1 MNLSC
6 CQVVVKSPILP
17 FMPANSFQTL
27 RQKETPTSSF
37 RWYQDMIRK
46 LGMTNLTA
54 QKVLRT
60 DIGEM
65 VTNIQTGN
73 MYLFMYE
80 PKTAD
85 KLPYYDTVP
94 VTVVFRKVPGGF
106 YGLNLHY
113 LPPMSRMM
121 LLDRMIKLVED
132 KNLTETSRMRV
143 TWKLLNNAARFP
155 GANVAVKHY
164 LYEQV
169 ASRFMRIFPNDW
181 RKTIMLPIDNFEKQ
195 TRNAVFNDARSKM

>member
-1 MNLSC
+1 
-6 CQVVVKSPILP
+6 
-17 FMPANSFQTL
+17 MPANSFQTL

-85 KLPYYDTVP
+85 KLPY
-94 VTVVFRKVPGGF
+94 
-106 YGLNLHY
+106 
-113 LPPMSRMM
+113 
-121 LLDRMIKLVED
+121 
-132 KNLTETSRMRV
+132 
-143 TWKLLNNAARFP
+143 
-155 GANVAVKHY
+155 
-164 LYEQV
+164 
-169 ASRFMRIFPNDW
+169 
-181 RKTIMLPIDNFEKQ
+181 
-195 TRNAVFNDARSKM
+195 